1 MWLSEHHKYCLDKQ
15 KKKEKKQT
23 ELDFS
28 KYSEKIFD

>member
-1 MWLSEHHKYCLDKQ
+1 MWLPEHHKYCLDKQ
-15 KKKEKKQT
+15 KIEKKET